1 MSMES
6 TPVTTSPI
14 GRVATER
21 WTLQWT
27 PVIAGA
33 LTAAAVSSI
42 LISFAITVGLGV
54 SSTAPTWRDAS
65 VALWLLSGLY
75 LVLQALVSFGCG
87 GYVTGRVRAPY
98 DLAENL
104 AESDETEK
112 RDGLH
117 GVAAWALAVVLG
129 TVLAAMVASAASR
142 PNPMST
148 PPTANEPSVLSYEID
163 HLFRAAKRAPGP
175 DLAPARSEAGRILL
189 TASSHS
195 GVSTDDRNY
204 LVQLVGATTGL
215 AGPDA
220 ERRVDTTIANA
231 KTALSRSRAST
242 TILAFS
248 VATALLLGA
257 IAAWMGAESGGRHRD
272 GKPVSGWM
280 LHANRFSRRRDLWR
294 RPVSMPE

>member
-1 MSMES
+1 MSME
-6 TPVTTSPI
+6 TAPVATSPI
-14 GRVATER
+14 GRVAADS

-42 LISFAITVGLGV
+42 LISFAMTVGLGV

-87 GYVTGRVRAPY
+87 GYVAGRVRAPY
-98 DLAENL
+98 GL

-142 PNPMST
+142 PNPVSA
-148 PPTANEPSVLSYEID
+148 PQTANEPSVLSYELD
-163 HLFRAAKRAPGP
+163 HLFRAAKRTPSP
-175 DLAPARSEAGRILL
+175 ELAPARSEAGRILL

-204 LVQLVGATTGL
+204 LVQLVGVTTGL

-231 KTALSRSRAST
+231 KSALSRSRAST

-257 IAAWMGAESGGRHRD
+257 IAAWLAAESGGRHRD

-280 LHANRFSRRRDLWR
+280 LHANRFSRRRDMLR

>member
-1 MSMES
+1 ME
-6 TPVTTSPI
+6 TAPVATSPI
-14 GRVATER
+14 GRVAADG

-42 LISFAITVGLGV
+42 LISFAMTVGLGV

-87 GYVTGRVRAPY
+87 GYVAGRVRAPY
-98 DLAENL
+98 GL

-117 GVAAWALAVVLG
+117 GIAAWALAVVLG

-142 PNPMST
+142 PNPVSA
-148 PPTANEPSVLSYEID
+148 PQTANEPSVLSYELD
-163 HLFRAAKRAPGP
+163 HLFRAAKRAPSP
-175 DLAPARSEAGRILL
+175 ELAPARSEAGRILL

-204 LVQLVGATTGL
+204 LVQLVGVTTGL

-231 KTALSRSRAST
+231 KSALSRSRAST

-257 IAAWMGAESGGRHRD
+257 IAAWLGAESGGRHRD

-280 LHANRFSRRRDLWR
+280 LHANRFSRRRDMLR

>member
-1 MSMES
+1 ME
-6 TPVTTSPI
+6 TAPVATSPI
-14 GRVATER
+14 GRVAADG

-42 LISFAITVGLGV
+42 LISFAMTVGLGV

-87 GYVTGRVRAPY
+87 GYVAGRVRAAY
-98 DLAENL
+98 GL

-117 GVAAWALAVVLG
+117 GIAAWALAVVLG

-142 PNPMST
+142 PNPVSA
-148 PPTANEPSVLSYEID
+148 PQIANEPSVLSYELD
-163 HLFRAAKRAPGP
+163 HLFRAAKRAPSP
-175 DLAPARSEAGRILL
+175 ELAPARSEAGRILL

-204 LVQLVGATTGL
+204 LVQLVGVTTGL

-231 KTALSRSRAST
+231 KSALSRSRAST

-257 IAAWMGAESGGRHRD
+257 IAAWLGAESGGRHRD

-280 LHANRFSRRRDLWR
+280 LHANRFSRRRDILR

>member
-1 MSMES
+1 MSME
-6 TPVTTSPI
+6 TAPVATSPI
-14 GRVATER
+14 GRVAADG

-42 LISFAITVGLGV
+42 LISFAMTVGLGV

-87 GYVTGRVRAPY
+87 GYVAGRVRAAY
-98 DLAENL
+98 GL

-117 GVAAWALAVVLG
+117 GIAAWALAVVLG

-142 PNPMST
+142 PNPVSA
-148 PPTANEPSVLSYEID
+148 PQIANEPSVLSYELD
-163 HLFRAAKRAPGP
+163 HLFRAAKRAPSP
-175 DLAPARSEAGRILL
+175 ELAPARSEAGRILL

-204 LVQLVGATTGL
+204 LVQLVGVTTGL

-231 KTALSRSRAST
+231 KSALSRSRAST

-257 IAAWMGAESGGRHRD
+257 IAAWLGAESGGRHRD

-280 LHANRFSRRRDLWR
+280 LHANRFSRRRDILR

>member
-1 MSMES
+1 MSIE
-6 TPVTTSPI
+6 TAPVVTAAVTRGPSDS
-14 GRVATER
+14 

-42 LISFAITVGLGV
+42 LISFAMTVGLGV

-87 GYVTGRVRAPY
+87 GYVAGRVRAPY
-98 DLAENL
+98 GL

-142 PNPMST
+142 PNPVSA
-148 PPTANEPSVLSYEID
+148 PQTANEPSVLSYELD
-163 HLFRAAKRAPGP
+163 HLFRAAKRTPSP
-175 DLAPARSEAGRILL
+175 ELAPARSEAG
-189 TASSHS
+189 
-195 GVSTDDRNY
+195 
-204 LVQLVGATTGL
+204 
-215 AGPDA
+215 
-220 ERRVDTTIANA
+220 
-231 KTALSRSRAST
+231 
-242 TILAFS
+242 
-248 VATALLLGA
+248 
-257 IAAWMGAESGGRHRD
+257 
-272 GKPVSGWM
+272 
-280 LHANRFSRRRDLWR
+280 
-294 RPVSMPE
+294 

>member
-6 TPVTTSPI
+6 APVATSPI

-42 LISFAITVGLGV
+42 LISFAMTVGLGV

-87 GYVTGRVRAPY
+87 GYIAGRVRAPY
-98 DLAENL
+98 DPTD
-104 AESDETEK
+104 SDETEK

-129 TVLAAMVASAASR
+129 TVLAAMIASAATR
-142 PNPMST
+142 PNPTST
-148 PPTANEPSVLSYEID
+148 PPAAGEPSVLSYELD
-163 HLFRAAKRAPGP
+163 HLFRAPRRAPSP
-175 DLAPARSEAGRILL
+175 ELAPARAEAGRILL
-189 TASSHS
+189 TASSHN
-195 GVSTDDRNY
+195 GVSSDDRNY
-204 LVQLVGATTGL
+204 LVQLVSTTTGL
-215 AGPDA
+215 TGPDA
-220 ERRVDTTIANA
+220 ERRVDGTIANA
-231 KTALSRSRAST
+231 KTALSRTRAST

-257 IAAWMGAESGGRHRD
+257 VAAWMGAESGGRHRD